1 MMKQTIQKG
10 FAHLGLLL
18 LMLIVAIIGF
28 VGYKVA
34 SNRSNDNINS
44 VSKSTAAEAIP
55 QIKDKADLDTVEAT
69 LNNQNIDGNL
79 NPDSL
84 DQDIQ
89 SLL

>member
-1 MMKQTIQKG
+1 MKKITQKG

-18 LMLIVAIIGF
+18 LLVVLVAAALI
-28 VGYKVA
+28 GYKVTKDRNNVA
-34 SNRSNDNINS
+34 TP
-44 VSKSTAAEAIP
+44 VTAATSSAAQTIP
-55 QIKDKADLDTVEAT
+55 VVKNTADLNTVEST

-84 DQDIQ
+84 NQDVQ